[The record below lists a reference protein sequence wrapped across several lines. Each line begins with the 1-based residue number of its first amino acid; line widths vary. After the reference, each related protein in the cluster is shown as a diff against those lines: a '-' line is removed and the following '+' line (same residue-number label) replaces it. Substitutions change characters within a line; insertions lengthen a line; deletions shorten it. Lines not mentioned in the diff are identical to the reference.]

1 VPEAEITGNL
11 IEAYH
16 RLLMNPDPAIHEKAA
31 RDSLVAVV
39 QRVRIPI
46 PRWGE
51 FVPPYAI
58 GTVAMFWIIQRVAL
72 F

>member
-1 VPEAEITGNL
+1 MPGLYPN
-11 IEAYH
+11 IE
-16 RLLMNPDPAIHEKAA
+16 
-31 RDSLVAVV
+31 LVAVV
-39 QRVRIPI
+39 QRVLIPI

-51 FVPPYAI
+51 FVAPYAI

>member
-1 VPEAEITGNL
+1 
-11 IEAYH
+11 
-16 RLLMNPDPAIHEKAA
+16 MNPDPAIHEKAA

-51 FVPPYAI
+51 YVPPYAI